1 MPRRDRG
8 AARGKGG
15 AATASAGETGYPAG
29 YARVADG
36 ASYEMIDVPQMSA
49 TERQAECIESA
60 LDEERAQLTAAAAAS
75 GGGGGGGGGGG
86 RGLLGRLRAAPAGIL
101 ASSPYTTIDMKVPL
115 ASGAGGVPDATAMAT
130 WLRAQYEGHADALD
144 SLIKEIVV
152 DTQPAVASEGAR
164 DASQQKQNRKG
175 HELAQKYSTLY
186 RFDEQMSEWVF
197 FHTKDYTIM
206 GGLRGP
212 GWCWKYRSLLCYRLL
227 CCHLS
232 QLGLSATMGYLAIVA
247 LTTVSLGWVVA
258 FFYSTLEKLGP
269 LGSAVK
275 AVAGPFFGRR
285 CVMITL
291 GTDNWCFVPV
301 YGTIVTAVLTLWLL
315 LAGTP
320 WVKWTARRLIFSS
333 TPRNLK
339 ICGTWKLPG
348 WLTRVVP
355 CPMFARWNC
364 CCLPFHSLVQV
375 NHRQVRS
382 ARVRQS
388 FVQSCF
394 GLGNIELTYMGSGT
408 LDGVSTVRD
417 RAGQAQKGEHSI
429 TVHDIPQVHSIFD
442 TISYQLSLVA
452 QKKANDGEFSGDD
465 DGDGS
470 DGGGAEGGG
479 GAETSW
485 ASNLMS
491 KGNTGAVAAGAAPR
505 ARVAV

>member
-1 MPRRDRG
+1 MPRRDKGG
-8 AARGKGG
+8 ASGKGG
-15 AATASAGETGYPAG
+15 ATTTATPDTAGYPAG

-36 ASYEMIDVPQMSA
+36 ASYDMIDVPQMSA
-49 TERQAECIESA
+49 TERQAECIEFA
-60 LDEERAQLTAAAAAS
+60 LHEERAKLTAAS
-75 GGGGGGGGGGG
+75 GGGGGG
-86 RGLLGRLRAAPAGIL
+86 RGLLGRLRAAPAGLL

-115 ASGAGGVPDATAMAT
+115 ASGAGGVPDAATMAA

-152 DTQPAVASEGAR
+152 DTQPAVASEDAR
-164 DASQQKQNRKG
+164 DASQQSSKRN
-175 HELAQKYSTLY
+175 ELAQKYGTLY

-212 GWCWKYRSLLCYRLL
+212 GWCWKYRSLLCYRFM

-275 AVAGPFFGRR
+275 AVADPFFGRR

-320 WVKWTARRLIFSS
+320 WVKWTARRLVFSS
-333 TPRNLK
+333 TPRNPT
-339 ICGTWKLPG
+339 ICGKWKLPA
-348 WLTRVVP
+348 WLTRAVP

-375 NHRQVRS
+375 KHRQVRS

-417 RAGQAQKGEHSI
+417 RAGRSRVLDADARQAQKGEHSI

-452 QKKANDGEFSGDD
+452 QKKVNDGEFSGDD
-465 DGDGS
+465 DGGG
-470 DGGGAEGGG
+470 GGGAEGGR
-479 GAETSW
+479 GADTSW